1 MSPEMTGPRPD
12 QIYDQVRDPTAA
24 APAKASGV
32 QQFPFAGL
40 HALLIVAHADDEVLA
55 AGAHLGSFGKV
66 SMIHTTDG
74 AANRRV
80 AQAAGFATRIEY
92 AQARG
97 AELRAALAAG
107 GVSAECH
114 ELGFRCL
121 DASFRLAAM
130 ARRLARMIVR
140 IAPDLVF
147 TQVYEGG
154 HVDHDATA
162 FAVHAAL
169 RMIPVPP
176 PLWELTGYHREAGQ
190 PEAGQLDPGHHEAWD
205 REPWDREPGQIVRGQ
220 FPSTGGEPT
229 VCLPLEPEARAKK
242 RRMLDGFRSQLDVVA
257 QFPLDA
263 EMFRP
268 APDYDFAQPPHAGAL
283 GYDSEGFGIDPR
295 LWRALVLTAQRQ
307 LRPGPGAWLHGR
319 WLDLKLWWLIWTR
332 RAHPDHP
339 RLVRLMRSCRAL
351 SKLDPSPDADLR
363 SHTGAL
369 P

>member
-1 MSPEMTGPRPD
+1 MTGPRPD
-12 QIYDQVRDPTAA
+12 PVCDPAPGPTANTI
-24 APAKASGV
+24 PKANGV
-32 QQFPFAGL
+32 QPFRFAGR
-40 HALLIVAHADDEVLA
+40 HALFIVAHADDEVLA
-55 AGAHLGSFGKV
+55 AGAQLGSFAKV

-80 AQAAGFATRIEY
+80 AQAHGFATRIEL
-92 AQARG
+92 ARARR

-107 GVSAECH
+107 GVAAECH
-114 ELGFRCL
+114 ELGIRCL

-130 ARRLARMIVR
+130 TRRLARLIGR
-140 IAPDLVF
+140 IAPDLIF

-169 RMIPVPP
+169 RRLPAPP
-176 PLWELTGYHREAGQ
+176 PLWELTGYHREDGHS
-190 PEAGQLDPGHHEAWD
+190 EDGHREPGHGD
-205 REPWDREPGQIVRGQ
+205 LGQIVRGK
-220 FPSTGGEPT
+220 FPSAGGAPT
-229 VCLPLEPEARAKK
+229 VCLPLGPEARAQK
-242 RRMLDGFRSQLDVVA
+242 RRMLDAFHSQLDVVA

-268 APDYDFAQPPHAGAL
+268 APKYDFSQPPHAGAL

-295 LWRALVLTAQRQ
+295 LWRALVLVAERQ
-307 LRPGPGAWLHGR
+307 LRPGLGAWLCSR

-339 RLVRLMRSCRAL
+339 RLVRLMRSCRML
-351 SKLDPSPDADLR
+351 SDLDPSPGPGPRRHPDAP
-363 SHTGAL
+363 H
-369 P
+369 